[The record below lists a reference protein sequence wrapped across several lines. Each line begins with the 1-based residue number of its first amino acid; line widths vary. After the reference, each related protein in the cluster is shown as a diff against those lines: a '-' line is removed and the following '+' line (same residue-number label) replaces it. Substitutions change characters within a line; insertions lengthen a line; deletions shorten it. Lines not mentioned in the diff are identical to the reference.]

1 MTPRIHLRFALRTFL
16 PQIVVLVGAALLA
29 GCGGSSTVA
38 TIGDHVLTL
47 EEYER
52 QFLRSNGGVDSAR
65 VATDAQK
72 RDFLD
77 LLIKYRL
84 KVLNANEK
92 GFAQDPEIQA
102 ELAEYRNSLAVPYL
116 TERALIDPRIEV
128 LYQRRTEELRVAH
141 ILFRAISD
149 TTGRTDTAA
158 AHAQALQVLALAKSG
173 ERFDS
178 LAARYSQ
185 DPGTA
190 KNGGDLQ
197 YFTAGMT
204 APSFDDAIYTLQ
216 PGQIYPEP
224 VRTAFGFHIVKM
236 LERQPSPGEIEVG
249 HILVRL
255 PQENPDD
262 TVAAR
267 TKATAIMDSLRAG
280 ADFNL
285 LAQRNSEDPQT
296 GAKGG
301 DLGWVGRRRF
311 VPEFETAAFSMNV
324 GEVRGPVRSPFGYH
338 IIRVTGKRAQKPF
351 EEQRQELK
359 EIYRRYGFEEDNK
372 QFIAGL
378 ERKYGIQPNPRTIDV
393 LANTIDTVATT
404 SVTGWSDNISTA
416 LRAEPLVLMTNG
428 SISIGEA
435 LGVIG
440 KDRDFQS
447 RPLNR
452 SSLMQMSEE
461 VGRKRALLL
470 ETADL
475 ETRYPEFADLM
486 REYREGVLLFRAE
499 QEAVW
504 NRIAVKDE
512 DLQKFWEIHRA
523 EYRWPDRVRFREI
536 FVTSDSLAKVLRDSL
551 NTVGFAALAERH
563 TQRPGYKEKGG
574 DWGFQE
580 AKVNE
585 LAKKA
590 FSLQTGWIE
599 GPMRFQYGWSII
611 TLEDREATREKTF
624 EEARSEVSSKFQDH
638 ESKRLEREWVESLH
652 ARYGVTVDEAVL
664 ARAFARMKGDL

>member
-1 MTPRIHLRFALRTFL
+1 MTPRVHLRTAFRAVL
-16 PQIVVLVGAALLA
+16 PQIVILAGAALLA
-29 GCGGSSTVA
+29 GCGSSTVA

-47 EEYER
+47 QEYER

-72 RDFLD
+72 RDFLE

-84 KVLNANEK
+84 KVQNANEK

-102 ELAEYRNSLAVPYL
+102 ELSEYRNSLAVPYL
-116 TERALIDPRIEV
+116 TERALIDPKIEQ
-128 LYQRRTEELRVAH
+128 LYKRRREELRVAH
-141 ILFRAISD
+141 ILLRPTSD
-149 TTGRTDTAA
+149 TTGRIDSAA
-158 AHAQALQVLALAKSG
+158 ALTLANEVLARAKAG
-173 ERFDS
+173 EPFDT

-216 PGQIYPEP
+216 PGQIYHEP
-224 VRTAFGFHIVKM
+224 VRTAFGFHLVKM
-236 LERQPSPGEIEVG
+236 LERHAAPGEIEVG
-249 HILVRL
+249 HVLVRL

-262 TVAAR
+262 SAAAR
-267 TKATAIMDSLRAG
+267 AKAIAIMDSIRAG
-280 ADFNL
+280 ADFTL
-285 LAQRNSEDPQT
+285 LAQRNSEDPQS
-296 GAKGG
+296 GARGG

-311 VPEFETAAFSMNV
+311 VPEFESAAFAMNI
-324 GEVRGPVRSPFGYH
+324 GEVRGPVRTQFGYH
-338 IIRVTGKRAQKPF
+338 IIRVTGKRDQKPF

-359 EIYRRYGFEEDNK
+359 EIYRRYGFDEDNR
-372 QFIAGL
+372 QFLAAL
-378 ERKYGIQPNPRTIDV
+378 ERKHGVTPSDRVIEM
-393 LANTIDTVATT
+393 LANAVDTVATT
-404 SVTGWSDNISTA
+404 SASGWSDNISNA
-416 LRAEPLVLMTNG
+416 MRSEPLVTMSTG
-428 SISIGEA
+428 MISIGDA
-435 LGVIG
+435 ITTMG

-452 SSLMQMSEE
+452 SSLRQIAEE
-461 VGRKRALLL
+461 LGRKRALLL

-475 ETRYPEFADLM
+475 EQRYPEFSDLM

-504 NRIAVKDE
+504 NRITVKDE
-512 DLQKFWEIHRA
+512 DLQKYWEIHRA

-536 FVTSDSLAKVLRDSL
+536 FVTSDSVANVLRDSC
-551 NTVGFAALAERH
+551 NTVDFAVLAERH

-580 AKVNE
+580 QKTNE

-590 FSLQTGWIE
+590 FTMQNGWIE

-611 TLEDREATREKTF
+611 KCEDRDATREKTF
-624 EEARSEVSSKFQDH
+624 EEARSEVSSRFQDY
-638 ESKRLEREWVESLH
+638 ESKRLEREWVEGLR
-652 ARYGVTVDEAVL
+652 ARYGVSINDDVL
-664 ARAFARMKGDL
+664 SRAFSSLKEGI